1 MRRRPTHPVRAL
13 APLVTTALLAAAVPA
28 LAAHPGSGGD
38 DAARG
43 SHASAAPAA
52 QATRGRITLTPRAY
66 IAGETLTIRGTV
78 GARGSRP
85 IMLQR
90 YMRDRYLDAER
101 GRTTQAGRFGFRIP
115 GPGMATPYSVQLP
128 GTGLRTPNAPVTP
141 VEQTFS
147 FATTPSAPRA
157 GQAVTLRVTSAP
169 ARPGRPLTL
178 LRRTSPSS
186 WAKVATASADAQGA
200 ATFGVTAA
208 AGDAVYRVMA
218 GAMPGRGISEYPSY
232 PFYLRSRGSERAG
245 VANAGAVPVTPGA
258 ARAPYTQP
266 GPVNAGNTFDWGR
279 ATESHEWEYGE
290 PLGAWRE
297 YGTGSGRV
305 APAYAMLTV
314 ESGPGFYGADDL
326 GTTRATLS
334 GRGSAYGRWEIRMRA
349 PHWQDG
355 PDYRVKAELV
365 PAGTAPGACSPHT
378 VTFADFTGYGNSVDL
393 GVSNGSRAW
402 AHSERGVVTNRDN
415 WHTYAVEVTR
425 NRITWF
431 VDAKVTATLPGRA
444 AVSGKAL
451 VPRISLI
458 APDDTTQMR
467 HTRIGMDWLR
477 SWGLERPGSAA
488 AGQRRAPQPKAGR
501 DLSC

>member
-1 MRRRPTHPVRAL
+1 M
-13 APLVTTALLAAAVPA
+13 PA
-28 LAAHPGSGGD
+28 LAAHPTSGGGD
-38 DAARG
+38 DVGATRAG
-43 SHASAAPAA
+43 QTASAAK
-52 QATRGRITLTPRAY
+52 ATRGRITLTPRAY

-78 GARGSRP
+78 GAWGSRP

-90 YMRDRYLDAER
+90 YMRDRFLDAER
-101 GRTTQAGRFGFRIP
+101 GRTTKAGRFGFRIA
-115 GPGMATPYSVQLP
+115 GPGMATPYSVLLA
-128 GTGLRTPNAPVTP
+128 GTGLRTPTAPVTP
-141 VEQTFS
+141 VEQTFTFS
-147 FATTPSAPRA
+147 ATPSAPRA

-186 WAKVATASADAQGA
+186 WARVATTAADTQGA
-200 ATFGVTAA
+200 ATFEVTAA
-208 AGDAVYRVMA
+208 AGDVVYRVMA
-218 GAMPGRGISEYPSY
+218 GAVPGRGISEYPSY
-232 PFYLRSRGSERAG
+232 PYYLRTRGTER
-245 VANAGAVPVTPGA
+245 VATGGPRRPAVRPERV
-258 ARAPYTQP
+258 PYTQP

-314 ESGPGFYGADDL
+314 ESGPGYYGADDL

-334 GRGSAYGRWEIRMRA
+334 GRGRAYGRWEIRMRA

-378 VTFADFTGYGNSVDL
+378 VTFADFTGYGSSVDL

-402 AHSERGVVTNRDN
+402 AHTERGVVTNRDN
-415 WHTYAVEVTR
+415 WHTYAVEVTPR
-425 NRITWF
+425 RITWF

-451 VPRISLI
+451 VPRISLV

-488 AGQRRAPQPKAGR
+488 AGQRRAPQPKVGR